1 MNGVNQVNDEV
12 RQFVLGVLNEMG
24 YEATETDG
32 NTPMGPAGLALE
44 SLAVAE
50 LSIFVEDPYH
60 VRFGDDEMETLALMT
75 ISQLVDEI
83 VVRMEAAKAGST
95 SE

>member
-1 MNGVNQVNDEV
+1 MNGVKQVNDEV
-12 RQFVLGVLNEMG
+12 NKFVLGALTEMG
-24 YEATETDG
+24 YDATETDG
-32 NTPMGPAGLALE
+32 NTPMGPAGLELE

-50 LSIFVEDPYH
+50 LSILVEDTYH
-60 VRFGDDEMETLALMT
+60 VRFGDDEMEALALMT

-83 VVRMEAAKAGST
+83 VVRMEAAKAGSS

>member
-12 RQFVLGVLNEMG
+12 RQFVLGALNDMG
-24 YEATETDG
+24 YDANEADA
-32 NTPMGPAGLALE
+32 NTPMGPSGLELE

-50 LSIFVEDPYH
+50 FSMLIEDTYR
-60 VRFGDDEMETLALMT
+60 VKFGDDEMEALALMT
-75 ISQLVDEI
+75 ISQLIDEI